1 MNHPTVIHLTSTRP
15 SPDHHLTSDHHP
27 QVAVLATLRRFTFLP
42 GTSTQL
48 PLVADPKSA
57 LNYPKGGL
65 WVTVEER
72 REG

>member
-1 MNHPTVIHLTSTRP
+1 MPSWRPRWTTLLSYLASIHPHLS
-15 SPDHHLTSDHHP
+15 

-48 PLVADPKSA
+48 PLVADPKSG

-72 REG
+72 REV